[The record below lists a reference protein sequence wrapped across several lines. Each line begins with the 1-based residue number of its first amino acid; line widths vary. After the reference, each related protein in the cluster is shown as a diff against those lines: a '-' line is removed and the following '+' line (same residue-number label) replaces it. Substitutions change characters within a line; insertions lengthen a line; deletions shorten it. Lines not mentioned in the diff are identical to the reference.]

1 MQLVGVFIAQQL
13 QQARAGGGI
22 HMQGVQQGGHKAHM
36 ADFQHGGNFQA
47 GQAFQ
52 RKAHNLGLFG
62 SANRTDALQAH
73 LADLREGVAFPAG
86 AADLLCIIILF
97 AFPGGGLGVLGDRK
111 RYVRLDGAQL
121 AVQVGKGND
130 LGIRK
135 KAFILLI
142 ERIFLKMR
150 AAKFAVACTLV

>member
-1 MQLVGVFIAQQL
+1 
-13 QQARAGGGI
+13 
-22 HMQGVQQGGHKAHM
+22 M

-97 AFPGGGLGVLGDRK
+97 AFPGGGLAFLAIESVTSGLMARSLPSRSVKVMTWESERK
-111 RYVRLDGAQL
+111 RS
-121 AVQVGKGND
+121 
-130 LGIRK
+130 
-135 KAFILLI
+135 F
-142 ERIFLKMR
+142 
-150 AAKFAVACTLV
+150 C

>member
-22 HMQGVQQGGHKAHM
+22 HMQGVQQGGHKAHV

-73 LADLREGVAFPAG
+73 LADFREGVAFPAG

-97 AFPGGGLGVLGDRK
+97 AFPGGGLGVLGNRK

-121 AVQVGKGND
+121 AVQVGKSND
-130 LGIRK
+130 LRIRK
-135 KAFILLI
+135 KALILLI
-142 ERIFLKMR
+142 ERIFLKMG
-150 AAKFAVACTLV
+150 AAKFAIACTLV